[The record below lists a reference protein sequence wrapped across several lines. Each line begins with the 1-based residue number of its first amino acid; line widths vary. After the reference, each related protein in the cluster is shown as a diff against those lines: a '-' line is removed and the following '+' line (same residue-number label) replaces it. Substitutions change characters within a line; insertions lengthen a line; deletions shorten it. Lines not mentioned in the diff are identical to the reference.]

1 MKILAITILLTG
13 LLFAESSFPTQKCGL
28 KNYLCP
34 KCSTLIKSPKFPSG
48 MGCPSGGLHKW
59 VDLGE
64 VGDDVFQCKKCS
76 ILLRSKSFPSS
87 TGCPSGG
94 LHQWNK
100 L

>member
-1 MKILAITILLTG
+1 MKIFIVLLLLTG
-13 LLFAESSFPTQKCGL
+13 TLFADSSFPTQESRL
-28 KNYLCP
+28 RNYICS
-34 KCSTLIKSPKFPSG
+34 KCSTSIKSPKFPSG
-48 MGCPSGGLHKW
+48 MGCLSGGLHKW

-64 VGDDVFQCKKCS
+64 VGDDAFQCKKCS